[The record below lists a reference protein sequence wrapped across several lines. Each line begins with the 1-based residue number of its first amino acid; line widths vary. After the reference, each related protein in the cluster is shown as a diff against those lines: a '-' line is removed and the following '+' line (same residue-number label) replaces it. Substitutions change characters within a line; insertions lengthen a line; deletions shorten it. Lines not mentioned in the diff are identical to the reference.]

1 MGKLLFWLIVIFAG
15 LLTARLLAQQA
26 AKKSRQQSAPHAPLT
41 SNGHTS
47 EALVRCTHC
56 GIHLPRSQAVLMD
69 EQIWCSQEHARQHA
83 HEHANTGAR

>member
-1 MGKLLFWLIVIFAG
+1 MGKLLFWLIVIFVG
-15 LLTARLLAQQA
+15 LLAARLLAQQA
-26 AKKSRQQSAPHAPLT
+26 AKKSRQQPGVPRTAH
-41 SNGHTS
+41 NGHGS

-69 EQIWCSQEHARQHA
+69 EQIWCSPEHARQHA

>member
-1 MGKLLFWLIVIFAG
+1 MGKLLFWLIVIFVG
-15 LLTARLLAQQA
+15 LLAARLLAQQA
-26 AKKSRQQSAPHAPLT
+26 AKKSRQPSGPQAPRPHT
-41 SNGHTS
+41 SHTS

-83 HEHANTGAR
+83 HEHANTGDR